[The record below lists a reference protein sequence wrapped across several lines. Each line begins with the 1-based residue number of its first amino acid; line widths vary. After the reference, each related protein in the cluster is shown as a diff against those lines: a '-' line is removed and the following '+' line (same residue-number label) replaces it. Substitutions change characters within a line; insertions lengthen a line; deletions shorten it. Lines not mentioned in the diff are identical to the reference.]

1 MDDFEP
7 KLVCFSCRFGWGYL
21 SDEDELASQ
30 IKNWISVV
38 CSGKIDATHIM
49 DAFQQGADG
58 VLILGCPEGECHY
71 QDGNFETKKRV
82 YLLQRVLDAYGI
94 EPGRVRIELSLDP
107 EGKSIPDHVKKMSE
121 ALRKMGPVK
130 AVPVG

>member
-1 MDDFEP
+1 MDDFKP

-21 SDEDELASQ
+21 GDEDELAVQ

-38 CSGKIDATHIM
+38 CSGKIDATHIVE
-49 DAFQQGADG
+49 AFQHGADG

-71 QDGNFETKKRV
+71 QDGNFEAKKRV

-94 EPGRVRIELSLDP
+94 EPGRVRMELSHDP
-107 EGKSIPDHVKKMSE
+107 EGRSIPDHVKKISE